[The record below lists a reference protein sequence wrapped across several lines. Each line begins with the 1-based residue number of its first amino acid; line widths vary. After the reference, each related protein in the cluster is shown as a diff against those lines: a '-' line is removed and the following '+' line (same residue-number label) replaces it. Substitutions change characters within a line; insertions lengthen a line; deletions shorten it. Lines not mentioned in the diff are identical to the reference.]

1 MNKQEAGLNDGFEQK
16 GPFWSKKAS
25 NFCLKDSFEKKRLFS
40 GSEQV
45 AYLNDTFEQKIM
57 FSGSDQVACFE

>member
-1 MNKQEAGLNDGFEQK
+1 MSKQEAGLNDGFKQK
-16 GPFWSKKAS
+16 GPFWSEEAS
-25 NFCLKDSFEKKRLFS
+25 NFSLKDSFEKKRLFS

-57 FSGSDQVACFE
+57 FSVSDQMACFE